1 MEELNQVACESLCR
15 ENSLAPTLLGSILAT
30 IIALVLARC
39 LGYL

>member
-15 ENSLAPTLLGSILAT
+15 ENGLFPTLIGSGLAAV
-30 IIALVLARC
+30 IAFVLALC